1 MSGCLVVGYDGS
13 LAARGALEWATGH
26 AGDAGVVVV
35 HAFEP
40 PHDWLGHPSYDRVLY
55 EHRARGETLL
65 EELSE
70 DPRIETELLA
80 GPPAEAIV
88 RVAAARD
95 ADEIV
100 VGSRGFGTARAILGS
115 VSHKL
120 LQLAD
125 RPVVVIPAHNGQGDA
140 R

>member
-1 MSGCLVVGYDGS
+1 MPSSRRTTGSGTRTTIACSTSISRAVKPCSKS
-13 LAARGALEWATGH
+13 LS
-26 AGDAGVVVV
+26 D
-35 HAFEP
+35 
-40 PHDWLGHPSYDRVLY
+40 
-55 EHRARGETLL
+55 
-65 EELSE
+65 

-100 VGSRGFGTARAILGS
+100 VGSRGFGAARAALGS

-120 LQLAD
+120 LHLAD
-125 RPVVVIPAHNGQGDA
+125 RPVVVIPAPDDPGDA
-140 R
+140 P